1 MSQGAGRDGGFA
13 ASTMAARSWL
23 LLFGAIAGFVAFFRV
38 DLYFGAIAMVALVV
52 VAPPAGINLRP
63 DFWRPGKLWPALA
76 IYVPFVLVWVAFAT
90 GYLRLAEVLGQ
101 RVEPQLQLLQFANGE
116 MADDLFWQM
125 VVLVAVLAPI
135 TEEIL
140 FRGYL
145 FGALSASLPMWAT
158 QLVTAVLFGL
168 MHGIGHAL
176 PIAVLSLLFGYL
188 RQRYGSLWPSI
199 LAHVLHNSVTLA
211 LVYTWPGLLDLFYNR

>member
-1 MSQGAGRDGGFA
+1 MSQGAGQNGGFA
-13 ASTMAARSWL
+13 LSMVTVRSWL

-38 DLYFGAIAMVALVV
+38 DFYLGAIAMIALVA
-52 VAPPAGINLRP
+52 VAPPTGISLRP
-63 DFWRPGKLWPALA
+63 DFWRPGKLWPSIA

-90 GYLRLAEVLGQ
+90 GYLRLAEFLGQ
-101 RVEPQLQLLQFANGE
+101 RVEPQAQLLQFANGE
-116 MADDLFWQM
+116 LAHDMFWHM
-125 VVLVAVLAPI
+125 VVLLAVLAPI

-145 FGALSASLPMWAT
+145 FGALSTTLPMWAT
-158 QLVTAVLFGL
+158 QLVTAALFGL
-168 MHGIGHAL
+168 VHGIDHAV

-188 RQRYGSLWPSI
+188 RQRYRSLWPAI
-199 LAHVLHNSVTLA
+199 VAHVLHNSVMLA